1 MVLASVKKSVWRV
14 GSRRIGK
21 GVMAQALNYYKFN
34 TNDRKNLLGA
44 YNKYLNSLNNTS
56 PRMARANA
64 EAAATRF
71 VNTMF
76 RIYEKANNRR
86 PGPVANGLSSGV
98 QKSLIYWLPGVMYRR
113 AIKGTR
119 KYRSAPTPRRSL

>member
-1 MVLASVKKSVWRV
+1 MALASVRRSVWRV

-34 TNDRKNLLGA
+34 TNDRRNLLGA

-56 PRMARANA
+56 ARMARVNA

-76 RIYEKANNRR
+76 RIYEKANHRR
-86 PGPVANGLSSGV
+86 PGPVANGISSGV
-98 QKSLIYWLPGVMYRR
+98 QKSLVYWLPGVMYRR
-113 AIKGTR
+113 AVRGAR
-119 KYRSAPTPRRSL
+119 KYQSAPTARR